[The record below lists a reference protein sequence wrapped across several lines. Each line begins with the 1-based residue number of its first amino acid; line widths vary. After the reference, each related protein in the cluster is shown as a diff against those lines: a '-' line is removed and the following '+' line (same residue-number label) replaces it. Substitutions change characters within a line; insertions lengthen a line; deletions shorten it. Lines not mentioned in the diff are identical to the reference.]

1 MLTSLARNLIMFLI
15 SESKCLC
22 WKAAKIL
29 PVGKLAQFLILPSSV
44 PRIKNALSVWA
55 ILHSGNFKLFTAF
68 LIWNQREGT
77 TFHTTVG
84 TGKCSQEKKKK
95 EWITDVNKNQRKNKE
110 CSNTRGPPPLSPM
123 WTRGI
128 LLEQEGQQ
136 DTAQHASQGLLQI
149 GYETSCW
156 MTSWGGKGVALK
168 AVLWRVWSM
177 RLKC

>member
-1 MLTSLARNLIMFLI
+1 MCERERKVKVGYYFYGLTLMLTSLARNLIMFLI

-84 TGKCSQEKKKK
+84 TGKCSQKKKK
-95 EWITDVNKNQRKNKE
+95 GVN
-110 CSNTRGPPPLSPM
+110 
-123 WTRGI
+123 
-128 LLEQEGQQ
+128 
-136 DTAQHASQGLLQI
+136 
-149 GYETSCW
+149 Y
-156 MTSWGGKGVALK
+156 
-168 AVLWRVWSM
+168 
-177 RLKC
+177 